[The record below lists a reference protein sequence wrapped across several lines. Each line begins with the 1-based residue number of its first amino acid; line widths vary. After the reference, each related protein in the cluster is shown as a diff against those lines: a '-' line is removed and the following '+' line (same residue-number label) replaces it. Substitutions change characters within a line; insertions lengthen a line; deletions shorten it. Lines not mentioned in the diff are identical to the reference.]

1 MKQGRRRVREA
12 RKSKLFK
19 SKEEEEI
26 QKQGRGIDREAL
38 RGREA
43 RKRRDKSVRK

>member
-12 RKSKLFK
+12 RKSKLYK

-26 QKQGRGIDREAL
+26 QKQGRGEDREA
-38 RGREA
+38 RE
-43 RKRRDKSVRK
+43 RRR